1 MEHLFHKDKSTL
13 LLTATSSMTH
23 SAKFAYMTP
32 KLQPTDIID
41 FAKIKDRTLQLILQ
55 TQPNTHFGNYTI
67 WNQLIRCDRYKI
79 NIS

>member
-23 SAKFAYMTP
+23 SAKFANMTP
-32 KLQPTDIID
+32 KLKPTDIID
-41 FAKIKDRTLQLILQ
+41 FAKIKHRTLQLILHILQ

-67 WNQLIRCDRYKI
+67 WNQLIRC
-79 NIS
+79 